1 MSNTASAETVS
12 VSFFR
17 LSLQRA
23 IWRWHFYAGL
33 FCVPFMILLA
43 VTGSL
48 YLFKDEINHTLFAYR
63 TVVADPG
70 TAQLAP
76 SILASRAVLALPGST
91 LTAFTEPATPT
102 SSAVATVSD
111 EAGKYFVYLDPYTGK
126 VLDTLRTD
134 REPMWLLK
142 KIHSLELF
150 GTFTNRLIEAVG
162 GFALILVTTGIY
174 LWWPRGQAGGVVTI
188 RGTPARRVWWRDL
201 HAVTGA
207 FAGVVIFFLAATGLP
222 WSGYWG
228 NNLNLYAG
236 QAGVGY
242 PAQLWDD
249 VPKSAIPTK
258 DVLNKAGWTVENAP
272 VPLSSGSDASSIG
285 LDEAVGVARKAGIAP
300 GFEMA
305 VPGDDTGVYTA
316 AIFPDD
322 LSRERTIHIDQY
334 SAKPLVDLAFQDYGP
349 IGKAIEFGIN
359 VHQGQEWGLL
369 NQLVML
375 ATCLAIILASVSG
388 VVMWWKRRPNGK
400 VGVPPYPADPK
411 VYRALWIVAIAV
423 GIAFPVTGLAILIM
437 VAADLLIIRTVPPLR
452 RAFA

>member
-1 MSNTASAETVS
+1 MSDASSTASTQS
-12 VSFFR
+12 SFFR

-33 FCVPFMILLA
+33 FSVPFLILLA

-63 TVVADPG
+63 TVVTAPG
-70 TAQLAP
+70 TAELAP
-76 SILASRAVLALPGST
+76 SILASRAVLALPGSM
-91 LTAFTEPATPT
+91 LTAFAEPATPT
-102 SSAVATVSD
+102 SSAVATVRD
-111 EAGKYFVYLDPYTGK
+111 EAGKYFVYVDPYTGK
-126 VLDTLRTD
+126 VLDMLRTD

-188 RGTPARRVWWRDL
+188 RGTPERRVWWRDL

-236 QAGVGY
+236 KAGIGY

-249 VPKSAIPTK
+249 VPKSAIPAK
-258 DVLNKAGWTVENAP
+258 DVLNKAGWTVENTP
-272 VPLSSGSDASSIG
+272 VPLSTASDVPSIG

-305 VPGDDTGVYTA
+305 VPGDETGVYTA

-322 LSRERTIHIDQY
+322 LSKERTIHIDQY
-334 SAKPLVDLAFQDYGP
+334 SGKPLVDLAFSDYGP
-349 IGKAIEFGIN
+349 VGKAIEFGIN

-369 NQLVML
+369 NQFVML

-388 VVMWWKRRPNGK
+388 VVMWWKRRPAGK

-411 VYRALWIVAIAV
+411 VYRALWVVAIAV
-423 GIAFPVTGLAILIM
+423 GIALPITGLAILTM
-437 VAADLLIIRTVPPLR
+437 VAADLLIIRTIPPLR